1 MRLFGC
7 CNFWDSMTL
16 SWQSRS
22 CLRDSEGE
30 DLCSLASS
38 IMLPGPL
45 YRTSYEPSV
54 SNSITMR
61 CSKLCLV
68 KPRPTPFQL
77 GPFWVAFTC
86 TNRPSGARISW
97 VFSPSGN
104 RSRPNTVDT
113 IASPMSPINF
123 PSKLNGHSGKASA
136 RMFCAEYNVCS
147 ASEMGVGLWCFI
159 FLRNSF
165 ISRTVEG
172 ASLDSSVQSVN
183 VEQGTFV
190 CRSAIKPHSF
200 ASLNSQS
207 E

>member
-1 MRLFGC
+1 MGNSTWSGSGVALHALVRLLQFLGF
-7 CNFWDSMTL
+7 NDFK
-16 SWQSRS
+16 
-22 CLRDSEGE
+22 
-30 DLCSLASS
+30 LA
-38 IMLPGPL
+38 
-45 YRTSYEPSV
+45 
-54 SNSITMR
+54 IT
-61 CSKLCLV
+61 KL
-68 KPRPTPFQL
+68 
-77 GPFWVAFTC
+77 PFWVAFTC

-97 VFSPSGN
+97 FFSPSGN